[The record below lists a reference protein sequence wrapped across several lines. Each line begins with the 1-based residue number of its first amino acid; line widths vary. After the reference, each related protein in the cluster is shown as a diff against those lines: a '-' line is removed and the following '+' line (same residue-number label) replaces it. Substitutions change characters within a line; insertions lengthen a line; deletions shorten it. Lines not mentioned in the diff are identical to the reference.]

1 MLSILSDSSADS
13 IIAVA
18 ANFAPTAVVLAED
31 FRRRGGGHVEIVSGA
46 SGSLYAQIVAGA
58 PFSLFLSADTCRP
71 RALAVREPT
80 LAPTQATYAL
90 GRLVL
95 YSPSR
100 PLHFGATGWP
110 LFDDHERVA
119 LANPRVAPYG
129 AAAVAVLEQLPN
141 GDTLTRVQTSN
152 VAQAFAITVVGHVA
166 AGFVAAAQVPKEARE
181 SAVWPVPTDAYPPIY
196 QDAILTPAGVDD
208 PTAKAFLSYL
218 LSDAAQALLIEA
230 GFAVPAAADAGRLV
244 PCS

>member
-1 MLSILSDSSADS
+1 MSIASDSSADS

-31 FRRRGGGHVEIVSGA
+31 FERRGGGRVEIISGA

-58 PFSLFLSADTCRP
+58 PFSAFLSADTCRP
-71 RALAVREPT
+71 LALAGRAPA
-80 LAPTQATYAL
+80 LAATQATYAL

-95 YSPSR
+95 YSPSQ
-100 PLHFGATGWP
+100 PLRLDGAGWP
-110 LFDDHERVA
+110 LLRDQDRIA

-141 GDTLTRVQTSN
+141 GDRLTRVQTSN
-152 VAQAFAITVVGHVA
+152 VAQAFAVITAGHVA
-166 AGFVAAAQVPKEARE
+166 AGFVAAAQVPRDAVE
-181 SAVWPVPTDAYPPIY
+181 STVWPVPTDAHPPIY
-196 QDAILTPAGVDD
+196 QDAILTPVGESD

-218 LSDAAQALLIEA
+218 MSEAAQALLLEA
-230 GFAVPAAADAGRLV
+230 GFAVPADADAGRAV